1 MPRDVDYEERLSG
14 RGKGDNRAVRLYRRM
29 CGQCVFI
36 GKLNNQSD
44 VQVTCDNDRGRTVDK
59 IAVFPE
65 SDGPTSNSALPL
77 YEDLLRD
84 IRTVTAELSDGHTT
98 AKELLFTD

>member
-44 VQVTCDNDRGRTVDK
+44 V
-59 IAVFPE
+59 
-65 SDGPTSNSALPL
+65 
-77 YEDLLRD
+77 
-84 IRTVTAELSDGHTT
+84 
-98 AKELLFTD
+98 